1 MKKRLCAVAHFW
13 RIKIP
18 FFDRIKSSFFLEMSF
33 KWPGFRPNSYS
44 INPST
49 RKTPGGVLEIPPG
62 VGEGQLEKNRSL
74 KGGSIRIE
82 LL

>member
-1 MKKRLCAVAHFW
+1 MKKRLCAVAPFW
-13 RIKIP
+13 RIRIHI
-18 FFDRIKSSFFLEMSF
+18 FDRMKSSFSKEMSF
-33 KWPGFRPNSYS
+33 KWPGLHPNSYS